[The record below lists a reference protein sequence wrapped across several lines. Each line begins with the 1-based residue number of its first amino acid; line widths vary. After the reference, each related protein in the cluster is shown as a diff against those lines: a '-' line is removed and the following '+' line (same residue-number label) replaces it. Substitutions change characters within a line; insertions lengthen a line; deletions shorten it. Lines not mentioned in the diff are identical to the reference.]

1 MTWFTAALI
10 AGAMAAAGPA
20 DPTPSNRLR
29 PAVGRSVHE
38 LLTADDR
45 HVRAVNPLAHE
56 LIAEGLKRSKTF
68 EEIVAALEATD
79 LIVHVEVNAKLP
91 ASVLGRL
98 LFSSAPANGPRYLR
112 VQIADTGT
120 RLDQI
125 AAIGHELQHA
135 LEVGEAPEVRCG
147 KTFRTLYQR
156 IGQAS
161 LPSAYDT
168 DAAQRA
174 GKQVLIELAR

>member
-10 AGAMAAAGPA
+10 AGTLAAAGPA
-20 DPTPSNRLR
+20 DPASSNRLR
-29 PAVGRSVHE
+29 PAVGRSVLE

-45 HVRAVNPLAHE
+45 HVRAVNALAHE
-56 LIAEGLKRSKTF
+56 LIAEGLKRSRTF
-68 EEIVAALEATD
+68 EDIVSALEATD

-91 ASVLGRL
+91 PSIAGRL
-98 LFSSAPANGPRYLR
+98 LFSSAPRNGPRYLR
-112 VQIADTGT
+112 VQVADTGT

-135 LEVGEAPEVRCG
+135 LEVGDAPDVRCAT
-147 KTFRTLYQR
+147 TFRTLYQR
-156 IGQAS
+156 IGQLT
-161 LPSAYDT
+161 LPRAYDT

-174 GKQVLIELAR
+174 GKQVLDELAR

>member
-10 AGAMAAAGPA
+10 AGALAAAGPA
-20 DPTPSNRLR
+20 DPAPSTRLR

-45 HVRAVNPLAHE
+45 HVRAVNSLAHE
-56 LIAEGLKRSKTF
+56 LIAEGLRRSKTF
-68 EEIVAALEATD
+68 EDIVAALEATD

-91 ASVLGRL
+91 ASIAGRL
-98 LFSSAPANGPRYLR
+98 LFGSAPANGPRYLR
-112 VQIADTGT
+112 VQVADSGT

-135 LEVGEAPEVRCG
+135 IEVSDAPEVRCP

-156 IGQAS
+156 IGQPS
-161 LPSAYDT
+161 VPSAYDT

-174 GKQVLIELAR
+174 GKQVLFELAR